1 MTAELTEVER
11 IARAVWISDAP
22 HVRTEAMWDEI
33 TEYAREAPR
42 RRAFA
47 AIYAGR
53 HRPRLEHDHIRAFLD
68 LKWNAGM
75 LPHVYVVLERGQ
87 EAWTPGDVYES
98 GPGVVHYYRLRDDG
112 SIGAGHLQHLLTADA
127 VVDTATRLGL
137 DSPP

>member
-1 MTAELTEVER
+1 MTDAGHQCEEWM
-11 IARAVWISDAP
+11 IADGDARYCRACGR
-22 HVRTEAMWDEI
+22 RT
-33 TEYAREAPR
+33 PK
-42 RRAFA
+42 
-47 AIYAGR
+47 AG
-53 HRPRLEHDHIRAFLD
+53 PTRLEHDHIRAFLD

-137 DSPP
+137 DSSP